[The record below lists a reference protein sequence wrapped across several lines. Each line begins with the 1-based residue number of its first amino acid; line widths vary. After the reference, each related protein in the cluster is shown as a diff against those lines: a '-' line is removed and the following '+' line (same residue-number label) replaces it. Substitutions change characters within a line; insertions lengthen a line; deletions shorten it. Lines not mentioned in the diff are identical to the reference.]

1 MVYYAEIGAVLVAVF
16 ILYLLYTVLKN
27 PLHVIANAIMGIV
40 ILFVI
45 NWFLVR
51 DVAIN
56 FFSVATVAIAGIPGV
71 LLVLL
76 IHFLG
81 LGF

>member
-1 MVYYAEIGAVLVAVF
+1 MVFVVELGALLVALL
-16 ILYLLYTVLKN
+16 ILYLLYSFLKN
-27 PLHVIANAIMGIV
+27 PVHLVANAIIGIV
-40 ILFVI
+40 LFMLI
-45 NWFLVR
+45 NLFLVR

-56 FFSVATVAIAGIPGV
+56 FFSVAIVAIAGIPGV

-76 IHFLG
+76 LHFLG

>member
-1 MVYYAEIGAVLVAVF
+1 MVYYVEIGALLVAVF
-16 ILYLLYTVLKN
+16 ILYLLYSFIKN
-27 PLHVIANAIMGIV
+27 PLHLVANAIMGIV
-40 ILFVI
+40 LFFLI
-45 NWFLVR
+45 NLFLVN

-71 LLVLL
+71 ILVLL